1 MSFTDPENNIK
12 QFKLGEGMIVADLGA
27 GSGFYTIPAGRAV
40 GSSGKVYAIEVKKD
54 FLSKIKNDAT
64 KAHVFNVEVIWGN
77 IEKIGGTKLRQE
89 SVDAVIVSNTL
100 FQLEDKRTLVDEV
113 KRILKPAGKILVIDW
128 SDSFSGLG
136 PRPEDIISKEK
147 AKELFQKNGF
157 KIEREIS
164 SGENHYGFIAKVI

>member
-40 GSSGKVYAIEVKKD
+40 GSSGKVYAIEVQKD

-64 KAHVFNVEVIWGN
+64 KAHVSNVEVIWGN
-77 IEKIGGTKLRQE
+77 IEKIGGTKLRGE

-100 FQLEDKRTLVDEV
+100 FQLEDKTTLAQEV
-113 KRILKPAGKILVIDW
+113 ERIVKPGGKVLVIDW
-128 SDSFSGLG
+128 SDSFGGMG
-136 PRPEDIISKEK
+136 PDPLSIMSSQS
-147 AKELFQKNGF
+147 AQTLFEKNGF
-157 KIEREIS
+157 TLEEKINA
-164 SGENHYGFIAKVI
+164 GEHHYGMIFRKK